1 MPSIQKERHRMTGD
15 ALHFFYSVSLK
26 LRYCATHTECGSYGS
41 EDCRCQVPQKLN
53 QPRLILLSHFS
64 IFQYFNLSIFKSP
77 EGLSTYS

>member
-1 MPSIQKERHRMTGD
+1 MTGD

-53 QPRLILLSHFS
+53 KPRFVLLSHTFVLHNFIVHNLLGTVEKAVS
-64 IFQYFNLSIFKSP
+64 IRA
-77 EGLSTYS
+77 